1 MNTQL
6 LHDEE
11 MECAVLGAFLLEPK
25 TCVLHLDELNEEV
38 FHSLANQKIFEA
50 IRQLHNE
57 GNAVDL
63 LTVTR
68 KLRENKM
75 LEEVG
80 GAIQLS
86 QLTNRVASTVNIS
99 VWCAMLKQLAMKR
112 AFVRIGANVA
122 EQSSLEEHD
131 AVEVYT
137 TFMDEMNAVFQ
148 TNLKEGAKRMEDIVK
163 EATSSIISRFNM
175 NIEVSGYS
183 TSIRAVDRILGGHQ
197 KSDLMYMAGRPAMG
211 KTAMALSEVLAL
223 AKKNIPV
230 AFFSLEMSNV
240 QLVYR
245 LASMES
251 GISAEQLMKYK
262 LDKEQLQNYYMT
274 VDILNK
280 LPIYIDD
287 SSSLSVFDFRAKL
300 KQLVY
305 KYKVEIVYIDYIQ
318 LMNFGGSNK
327 RNNLNR
333 EQEMSS
339 ISRTLKQVAKECN
352 IPIVVLSQLS
362 RQVEARQDKR
372 PMLSD
377 LRESGSLEQDADV
390 VVFLY
395 RPEYYG
401 IEQTEDGSS
410 TEGFAEFIV
419 AKQRNGGTGIVPIKF
434 NHETMQYTEW
444 NERKEERSNF
454 AF

>member
-1 MNTQL
+1 MNTQF

-11 MECAVLGAFLLEPK
+11 IERAVLGAFLLEPK

-50 IRQLHNE
+50 VRQLHNE

-80 GAIQLS
+80 GAIALS
-86 QLTNRVASTVNIS
+86 QLTNRVASTVNVP
-99 VWCAMLKQLAMKR
+99 VWCVMLKQLAMKR
-112 AFVRIGANVA
+112 AFVRIGASVA
-122 EQSSLEEHD
+122 EHSSLEEHD

-137 TFMDEMNAVFQ
+137 KFMDEMNAVFQ

-163 EATSSIISRFNM
+163 EATSSIVARFNM
-175 NIEVSGYS
+175 NVEVSGYS
-183 TSIRAVDRILGGHQ
+183 TSIRAVDKILGGHQ
-197 KSDLMYMAGRPAMG
+197 KSDLTYMAGRPAMG

-245 LASMES
+245 LASMSS
-251 GISAEQLMKYK
+251 GIGAEQLMKYK
-262 LDKEQLQNYYMT
+262 LDTEQLKQYYMT
-274 VDILNK
+274 TDILNA

-305 KYKVEIVYIDYIQ
+305 KYKVEIAYIDYIQ

-327 RNNLNR
+327 RNNMNR
-333 EQEMSS
+333 EQELSA

-362 RQVEARQDKR
+362 RQVESRQDKR

-401 IEQTEDGSS
+401 ITETQEGTS
-410 TEGFAEFIV
+410 TEGLAEFIV

-434 NHETMQYTEW
+434 KHETMQYTEW
-444 NERKEERSNF
+444 NGEEERTNF

>member
-11 MECAVLGAFLLEPK
+11 IERAVLGAFLLEPK

-38 FHSLANQKIFEA
+38 FYSLANQKVFEA
-50 IRQLHNE
+50 IQQLHNE

-80 GAIQLS
+80 GAITLS
-86 QLTNRVASTVNIS
+86 QLTNRVSSTVNVS

-112 AFVRIGANVA
+112 AFVRIGANVV

-251 GISAEQLMKYK
+251 GISAEKLMKYK
-262 LDKEQLQNYYMT
+262 LDKQELQQYYMT
-274 VDILNK
+274 VDILNS
-280 LPIYIDD
+280 LPIHIDD

-327 RNNLNR
+327 RNNMNR
-333 EQEMSS
+333 EQELSS

-362 RQVEARQDKR
+362 RQVESRQDKR

-401 IEQTEDGSS
+401 INEMEDGSS

-434 NHETMQYTEW
+434 NHEVMQYTEW
-444 NERKEERSNF
+444 DEKKEERSNIPF
-454 AF
+454 

>member
-1 MNTQL
+1 
-6 LHDEE
+6 
-11 MECAVLGAFLLEPK
+11 
-25 TCVLHLDELNEEV
+25 
-38 FHSLANQKIFEA
+38 
-50 IRQLHNE
+50 
-57 GNAVDL
+57 
-63 LTVTR
+63 
-68 KLRENKM
+68 
-75 LEEVG
+75 
-80 GAIQLS
+80 
-86 QLTNRVASTVNIS
+86 
-99 VWCAMLKQLAMKR
+99 
-112 AFVRIGANVA
+112 
-122 EQSSLEEHD
+122 
-131 AVEVYT
+131 
-137 TFMDEMNAVFQ
+137 
-148 TNLKEGAKRMEDIVK
+148 
-163 EATSSIISRFNM
+163 
-175 NIEVSGYS
+175 
-183 TSIRAVDRILGGHQ
+183 
-197 KSDLMYMAGRPAMG
+197 MAGRPAMG

>member
-1 MNTQL
+1 MKTEFINDKEL
-6 LHDEE
+6 
-11 MECAVLGAFLLEPK
+11 ECAVLGAFLLEPK
-25 TCVLHLDELNEEV
+25 SCVLYMDELNEEI
-38 FHSLANQKIFEA
+38 FYSLENKKVFEA
-50 IRQLHNE
+50 IQQLYNA
-57 GNAVDL
+57 GSAVDL

-80 GAIQLS
+80 GPMYVS
-86 QLTNRVASTVNIS
+86 QLTNRVAGTANIGH
-99 VWCAMLKQLAMKR
+99 WCAVLKQLAMKR
-112 AFVRIGANVA
+112 AFVRIGSTVSN
-122 EQSSLEEHD
+122 ESSAEEHD
-131 AVEVYT
+131 ALEIYT
-137 TFMDEMNAVFQ
+137 RFMDEMNSVFQ
-148 TNLKEGAKRMEDIVK
+148 NNLKQGAKQMKDIVA
-163 EATSSIISRFNM
+163 EATQNIVARYNM
-175 NIEVSGYS
+175 NVEVSGYS
-183 TSIRAVDRILGGHQ
+183 TSVRAVDRILGGHQ
-197 KSDLMYMAGRPAMG
+197 KSDLTYMAGRPAMG

-223 AKKNIPV
+223 SKKQIPV

-245 LASMES
+245 LASMEC

-262 LDKEQLQNYYMT
+262 LDTDELRTYYQT
-274 VDILNK
+274 VDILNA

-300 KQLVY
+300 KQLQY
-305 KYKVEIVYIDYIQ
+305 RHNVEIAYIDYIQ

-327 RNNLNR
+327 RNNMSR
-333 EQEMSS
+333 EQELSS

-352 IPIVVLSQLS
+352 IPIVVMSQLS

-401 IEQTEDGSS
+401 IEQTENGGS
-410 TEGFAEFIV
+410 TVGLAEYIV
-419 AKQRNGGTGIVPIKF
+419 AKQRNGGTGIVPMKF
-434 NHETMQYTEW
+434 KHEVMQYVDW
-444 NERKEERSNF
+444 NEEETKVNF

>member
-1 MNTQL
+1 MNTNF

-11 MECAVLGAFLLEPK
+11 IERAVLGAFLLEPK

-38 FHSLANQKIFEA
+38 FHSLAHQKIFEA

-80 GAIQLS
+80 GAIALS
-86 QLTNRVASTVNIS
+86 QLTNRVASTVNVP

-112 AFVRIGANVA
+112 SFVRIGASVA
-122 EQSSLEEHD
+122 EHSSLEEHD

-137 TFMDEMNAVFQ
+137 KFMDEMNEVFQ

-175 NIEVSGYS
+175 NVEVSGYS

-197 KSDLMYMAGRPAMG
+197 KSDLTYMAGRPAMG

-223 AKKNIPV
+223 AKNNIPV

-245 LASMES
+245 LASMTS

-262 LDKEQLQNYYMT
+262 LNTEELKQYYMT
-274 VDILNK
+274 VDLLNA

-305 KYKVEIVYIDYIQ
+305 KYKIEIAYIDYIQ

-327 RNNLNR
+327 RNNMNR
-333 EQEMSS
+333 EQELSS

-362 RQVEARQDKR
+362 RQVESRQDKR

-401 IEQTEDGSS
+401 ITETENGTS

-419 AKQRNGGTGIVPIKF
+419 AKQRNGGTGIVPINF
-434 NHETMQYTEW
+434 QHETMQYTDW
-444 NERKEERSNF
+444 NGQEERSNF